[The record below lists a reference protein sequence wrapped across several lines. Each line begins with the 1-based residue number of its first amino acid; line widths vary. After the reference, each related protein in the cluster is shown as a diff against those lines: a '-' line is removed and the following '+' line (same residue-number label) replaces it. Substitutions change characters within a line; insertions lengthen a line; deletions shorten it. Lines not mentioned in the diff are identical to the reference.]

1 MLNCL
6 CVSQAEL
13 KHNYN
18 GMSPLHFHLKKHG
31 AMDHLTFNFLHST
44 NQDYLCEKHIHE
56 MSKEKQ
62 TAFWKE
68 NISNPQYAMMFQFHC
83 GLSHLQ
89 IKEVQNV
96 VKGQKLPNQ
105 CDDYDPVLFLFYALH
120 ESGNTHLTA
129 AIAYQLDRALDF
141 ELKMC
146 SYDFYICHWAL
157 PEQDCSF
164 VQTQI

>member
-1 MLNCL
+1 
-6 CVSQAEL
+6 
-13 KHNYN
+13 
-18 GMSPLHFHLKKHG
+18 MSPLHFHLKKHG
-31 AMDHLTFNFLHST
+31 AMDHLTFNFLNST

-68 NISNPQYAMMFQFHC
+68 NISNPRYAMMFQFHC

-105 CDDYDPVLFLFYALH
+105 CDDYDPCCFCFTPSMKVATPISLQPLPTSWIEL
-120 ESGNTHLTA
+120 LT
-129 AIAYQLDRALDF
+129 LN
-141 ELKMC
+141 
-146 SYDFYICHWAL
+146 
-157 PEQDCSF
+157 
-164 VQTQI
+164 